1 MDFVGTAVAADAVA
15 DHSVWWMMI
24 QKHEQ
29 NFTLMVMMMVIYD
42 YSDNDNNGGDDGDN
56 DSALCIM
63 ILRVE

>member
-29 NFTLMVMMMVIYD
+29 NFTLMVMMVIYD

-63 ILRVE
+63 ILGVE